1 MYGSFPELHVHSG
14 FYFATLEVFPT
25 VLAEIRRLIN
35 IFPNFKI
42 KTTGHS
48 AGAAIAFLTQLEL
61 DSLGFPTS
69 TINFG

>member
-25 VLAEIRRLIN
+25 VLAEIRRLID
-35 IFPNFKI
+35 IFPSFKI